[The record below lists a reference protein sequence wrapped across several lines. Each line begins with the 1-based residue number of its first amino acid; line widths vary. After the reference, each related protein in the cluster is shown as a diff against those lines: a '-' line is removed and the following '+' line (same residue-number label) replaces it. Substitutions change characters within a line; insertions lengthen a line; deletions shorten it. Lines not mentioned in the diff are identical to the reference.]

1 MRTDDVLNLP
11 AYIGQ
16 VGCSFRFDV
25 TDGSTGV
32 ALGTVTPLA
41 DSPPSLEHDAESTI
55 SRRLTG
61 LTLGVADSAAI
72 NPLSDR
78 IAVTMVLGDRQRTQF
93 PLGRYMFADAV
104 RARHSQGTIT
114 PATLF
119 DEMFIVDQ
127 ALEQG
132 FNANG
137 QAADIAILRLLD
149 GLPIGEIY
157 LDAATQSSTLSWGA
171 GSSRGTALTELA
183 TVGGLFKPYFNHLN
197 QLRGIRAFEPGDRPA
212 DIDLD
217 APPRVWRDSIAESDD
232 LLSAPNRYIVVSN
245 NTGGQFSTD
254 GEELPAPDPVVGVYD
269 VPSTAPHSISQR
281 GFVLPKV
288 LDRQVITSTAAAVYA
303 RTYGRQRDVFQR
315 VELSTAPDPRH
326 DGWQVVKWDDR
337 LWLETGW
344 SMVLAAGGEMRHKLR
359 RVYPASGEDVLE

>member
-1 MRTDDVLNLP
+1 VRTYDVLNLP

-16 VGCSFRFDV
+16 VGCSFRFDLV
-25 TDGSTGV
+25 DGATGV
-32 ALGTVTPLA
+32 QLGTVTPLA
-41 DSPPSLEHDAESTI
+41 DSPPTLEHDAESTI
-55 SRRLTG
+55 SRRLQSVV
-61 LTLGVADSAAI
+61 LGVADSAAI
-72 NPLSDR
+72 NPVTDR
-78 IAVTMVLGDRQRTQF
+78 VEVSMVLGDRDRTVF

-104 RARHSQGTIT
+104 RARYSQGTIT

-127 ALEQG
+127 ALEAG

-137 QAADIAILRLLD
+137 QAADLAIYRLLD

-157 LDAATQSSTLSWGA
+157 LDAVTQSSYNSWGA

-183 TVGGLFKPYFNHLN
+183 TVGGLFKPWFDNLN
-197 QLRGIRAFEPGDRPA
+197 RLRGIRAFEPGDRPA
-212 DIDLD
+212 DIDMD
-217 APPRVWRDSIAESDD
+217 APPRVLRDSIAESDD
-232 LLSAPNRYIVVSN
+232 LLSAPNRYVVVSN

-269 VPSTAPHSISQR
+269 VPSSAPHSIAQR

-288 LDRQVITSTAAAVYA
+288 VDAQVVTSTAAAVYA
-303 RTYGRQRDVFQR
+303 RTLGTQRDVYQR
-315 VELSTAPDPRH
+315 VELSTPPDPRH
-326 DGWQVVKWDDR
+326 DGWNVVRWDGR

-359 RVYPASGEDVLE
+359 RAYPASGEDVL